1 MAQMILSI
9 KWKQISAK
17 ENRLV
22 VARGQRGWGGAVG
35 WTAVQGFEMQIV
47 IFEMDGQWGPT
58 AQHRKLCVI
67 GSLGCTI
74 ETEET

>member
-47 IFEMDGQWGPT
+47 IFEMDGQ
-58 AQHRKLCVI
+58 
-67 GSLGCTI
+67 
-74 ETEET
+74 